1 MERTGWCGQHVFFDN
16 NDRLAGTRA
25 AYMALISEFEG
36 IDCRERSVKSGET
49 LRPFIED
56 PSNVQLEGISKH
68 SQCNGS
74 GSREKSLRASKL
86 GKVRRTVSKDEKNC
100 ARYSDLFMQSL
111 IHSLKKGRI
120 ISNQFTGLAG
130 RRIAVRVAPGVQS
143 TLLYQLESAP
153 QLQAST

>member
-1 MERTGWCGQHVFFDN
+1 
-16 NDRLAGTRA
+16 
-25 AYMALISEFEG
+25 MALISEFEG

-111 IHSLKKGRI
+111 IQSQKGEDHLQSIHRI
-120 ISNQFTGLAG
+120 G
-130 RRIAVRVAPGVQS
+130 RTKDRCEGGS
-143 TLLYQLESAP
+143 G
-153 QLQAST
+153 

>member
-1 MERTGWCGQHVFFDN
+1 MFFEN

-36 IDCRERSVKSGET
+36 IDCKERSVKGGET
-49 LRPFIED
+49 LRPFIIED

-68 SQCNGS
+68 SQYNGS